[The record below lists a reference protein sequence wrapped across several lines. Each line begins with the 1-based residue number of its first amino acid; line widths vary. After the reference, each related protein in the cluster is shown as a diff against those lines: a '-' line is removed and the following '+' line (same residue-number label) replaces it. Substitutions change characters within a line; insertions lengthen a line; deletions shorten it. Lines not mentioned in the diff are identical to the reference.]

1 MRVLI
6 LFLMLLLTA
15 CQTAPTPTAAPAIGL
30 APSAAMVPTATSASP
45 AVTPTATAVP
55 PTATAIP
62 PTVAPPSPTSLGW
75 PRTLTDGLGRSVTL
89 LAPPARIISYLP
101 SNTETLFAIGA
112 GDRIVGVDN
121 FSDVPA
127 AAKDLPK
134 VGDLKPNLEVITA
147 LRPDLVIMMGRSPDL
162 VTLLEPLRVPVLV
175 LEYKDLS
182 GTLDNFTL
190 LGRAT
195 GTEREA
201 SALAERVRGRIES
214 VRLRTAN
221 VTRPRVYYE
230 VDGSD
235 PARPYTVGPGSYI
248 DEMVRIAGGIN
259 VMSDAPSAFPQVSLE
274 AIVAKAPQIIVVG
287 FASGDAAQAFRARP
301 GWAAVAA
308 VQRGDVRVIDGVRLS
323 RPGPR
328 VAEALEQLADV
339 LHGPGKA

>member
-1 MRVLI
+1 MRVLVLLFALI
-6 LFLMLLLTA
+6 LSA
-15 CQTAPTPTAAPAIGL
+15 CQTFPTPTVAPTIVV
-30 APSAAMVPTATSASP
+30 APTVTMGPTATSLPPPP
-45 AVTPTATAVP
+45 APTSTAVP
-55 PTATAIP
+55 PTPTAIA
-62 PTVAPPSPTSLGW
+62 PTVAPPSPTPPAW

-89 LAPPARIISYLP
+89 PARPARIISYLP

-121 FSDVPA
+121 FSDVPV

-134 VGDLKPNLEVITA
+134 VGDLKPNMEAIAA
-147 LRPDLVIMMGRSPDL
+147 LRPDLVITMGRSPDL
-162 VTLLEPLRVPVLV
+162 VTLLEPLRVPVIV

-182 GTLDNFTL
+182 GTLDNFAL

-195 GTEREA
+195 GTESAA
-201 SALAERVRGRIES
+201 SALAERVRGRIEG

-235 PARPYTVGPGSYI
+235 PARPFTVGPGSYI

-274 AIVAKAPQIIVVG
+274 AILAKDPQVIVVG
-287 FASGDAAQAFRARP
+287 FASGDAVQAFRARP
-301 GWAAVAA
+301 GWAGMAA
-308 VQRGDVRVIDGVRLS
+308 VQRGDVRVIDGARLS

-339 LHGPGKA
+339 LHGPVKA